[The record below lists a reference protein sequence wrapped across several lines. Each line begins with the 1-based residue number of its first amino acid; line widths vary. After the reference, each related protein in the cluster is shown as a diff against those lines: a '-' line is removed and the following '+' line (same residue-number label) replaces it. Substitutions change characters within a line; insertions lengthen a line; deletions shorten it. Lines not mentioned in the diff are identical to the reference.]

1 LIEETLVSL
10 TSKDLT
16 KIKPEDLKNIFGNT
30 SGRVLASNQQIIDF
44 LETMKF
50 KIGFLNFYL
59 EVNGSQLTFMK
70 KLEYFEEY

>member
-1 LIEETLVSL
+1 MIEETLVSL

-16 KIKPEDLKNIFGNT
+16 KIKPEDLKKVFGNT
-30 SGRVLASNQQIIDF
+30 SGRVLASNPHIIDF

-59 EVNGSQLTFMK
+59 EVNSSQLTFMK